1 VEQLRRCSSIED
13 RAKAIFPETW
23 SLVIILFGAA
33 FIFLWCFVLEEIA
46 VSSRRI
52 ASSEII
58 NDDFPAVFL
67 VFVS

>member
-1 VEQLRRCSSIED
+1 MEQLRRCSSIED
-13 RAKAIFPETW
+13 RAKAIFPEAC

-58 NDDFPAVFL
+58 NDNFPAVFL

>member
-1 VEQLRRCSSIED
+1 MEQLRRCSSIED
-13 RAKAIFPETW
+13 RAKAIFPEAW

>member
-13 RAKAIFPETW
+13 RAKAIFPEAW